1 MVPPFVHLSLDMVGE
16 ENRTQK
22 ENKKK
27 IKHSPSPLFHS
38 PVSRCSI
45 LPYSQ

>member
-22 ENKKK
+22 ENKKNK
-27 IKHSPSPLFHS
+27 TQ
-38 PVSRCSI
+38 SI
-45 LPYSQ
+45 SSFSQSCQ